1 MITEKKNNSLKNI
14 NIYLIYLSLGIIAFL
29 FNFWTSNQG
38 VFPIDTFLHYDSA
51 FKILNGEKPIK
62 DFWIIHGIT
71 LDYIQSIFFYFL
83 GVNWVSYITHS
94 SIFNSVITL
103 FFFTFLRNLNIGTS
117 YSAILSICFLTLAY
131 PISGVPFID
140 HHATFFSLISIFIFY
155 FGITNKN
162 YKYFFLIPFLFGLA
176 FFSKPVPSI
185 YIVPVFGIIYLI
197 YFFSEKKF
205 KPILFLIYGS
215 VLFFLMLFLFL
226 KVEDIP
232 IKNFIDQ
239 LILYPMSIGDQR
251 LDSIEEAIS
260 NRLFN
265 YKFIILSLIYLIFFL
280 AYKKNF
286 LKFSKEKI
294 FFCVLIVFFS
304 LSMIVHQI
312 LTKNQNFIFF
322 LIPINLGLI
331 LYLNN
336 IISLKYKKFINL
348 FFIIF
353 CVLLTLKYN
362 ERFNDKR
369 KFHEL
374 EYVKLENAIG
384 ASTIDKSLYPLKWI
398 TSRYPNPNDEIELIK
413 KIIEVIENS
422 EKNTLLLTNYNF
434 IDSVTQKKVYSAVKN
449 FDSVTI
455 PNVDNEFVDDFTSHF
470 MQQLEKK
477 NISQILMF
485 FPSIKDSDTLINSF
499 KEYQFPICFDYQNIN
514 LAIGIIEIKSC

>member
-185 YIVPVFGIIYLI
+185 YIVAVFGIIYLI

-226 KVEDIP
+226 KV
-232 IKNFIDQ
+232 
-239 LILYPMSIGDQR
+239 
-251 LDSIEEAIS
+251 
-260 NRLFN
+260 
-265 YKFIILSLIYLIFFL
+265 
-280 AYKKNF
+280 
-286 LKFSKEKI
+286 
-294 FFCVLIVFFS
+294 VIV
-304 LSMIVHQI
+304 
-312 LTKNQNFIFF
+312 
-322 LIPINLGLI
+322 
-331 LYLNN
+331 
-336 IISLKYKKFINL
+336 
-348 FFIIF
+348 
-353 CVLLTLKYN
+353 VLL
-362 ERFNDKR
+362 
-369 KFHEL
+369 H
-374 EYVKLENAIG
+374 
-384 ASTIDKSLYPLKWI
+384 
-398 TSRYPNPNDEIELIK
+398 
-413 KIIEVIENS
+413 VI
-422 EKNTLLLTNYNF
+422 
-434 IDSVTQKKVYSAVKN
+434 
-449 FDSVTI
+449 
-455 PNVDNEFVDDFTSHF
+455 
-470 MQQLEKK
+470 
-477 NISQILMF
+477 
-485 FPSIKDSDTLINSF
+485 
-499 KEYQFPICFDYQNIN
+499 
-514 LAIGIIEIKSC
+514 